1 MLFYSQVSLTDT
13 ISRELHVTI
22 LENSSNFGRRLQIF
36 IWSNFRP
43 FIVFSSLK
51 CITLTELFTG
61 EVEKSKSLVTNSKL
75 SHGKSSLMTDGGAV
89 YVPVL
94 NAAPPGAVSC
104 GTTSVTAPVSSV
116 GAV

>member
-1 MLFYSQVSLTDT
+1 MLLDNQVSLTDT

-22 LENSSNFGRRLQIF
+22 LENSSNFGRLQIF

-61 EVEKSKSLVTNSKL
+61 GVDKSKSLVTNSKL
-75 SHGKSSLMTDGGAV
+75 SHGKSSLMTDSGAV
-89 YVPVL
+89 DVPVL
-94 NAAPPGAVSC
+94 NAAPPGTVSC

-116 GAV
+116 GTV